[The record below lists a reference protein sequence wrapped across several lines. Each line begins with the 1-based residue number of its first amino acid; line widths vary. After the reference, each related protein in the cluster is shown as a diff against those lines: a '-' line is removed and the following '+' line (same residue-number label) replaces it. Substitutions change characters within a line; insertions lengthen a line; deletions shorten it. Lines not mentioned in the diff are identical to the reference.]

1 MDIDGYLVVSWINK
15 AINSFIYCK
24 VFYLKIIFVKNGLRL
39 TYDFKCQCYISQI
52 YWRTILLIQ
61 EEYHSCHTKVS
72 RKDVRFFAIFFDLF
86 PLFLDKKG
94 TALWYKKLMKI
105 NVFALFSFANSISS
119 FKRIRLDLTNHYYL
133 T

>member
-1 MDIDGYLVVSWINK
+1 MFNT
-15 AINSFIYCK
+15 N
-24 VFYLKIIFVKNGLRL
+24 
-39 TYDFKCQCYISQI
+39 TYISLFQN
-52 YWRTILLIQ
+52 LLKNNVDPR

-105 NVFALFSFANSISS
+105 NVFALFSFANSISC
-119 FKRIRLDLTNHYYL
+119 F
-133 T
+133 